1 MAPKIFCTSGVK
13 PEISLPALSRRR
25 APRSEEH
32 TSELQSQS
40 NVVCRLLLEQKTSPP
55 HRQPKGRRS
64 GPPPPH
70 LPLPTPSSSSPKS
83 LRYQRFL
90 FSRSAPGAPL
100 FWVHCARSCAN

>member
-40 NVVCRLLLEQKTSPP
+40 NIVCRLLLEQKTTFWSSRLPADSPSATGF
-55 HRQPKGRRS
+55 QPVGNAEAIVVQS
-64 GPPPPH
+64 A
-70 LPLPTPSSSSPKS
+70 
-83 LRYQRFL
+83 
-90 FSRSAPGAPL
+90 FSRLPQLASASVPL
-100 FWVHCARSCAN
+100 LVCRPVEKSASSRL